1 MKVERTHENSYNH
14 RSLKKKQA
22 NNRVH
27 DKQRQSLIKICITFG
42 IFTVLIGKVELDNI
56 SLYKQG
62 QTTKAYVFH
71 HTSKSRRGVSLYEFK
86 VNGIR
91 YTGHDKNSEVGN
103 FIDIVYLPNNPKIN
117 RNAKV
122 IDQDWCVWLYRKI
135 TE

>member
-1 MKVERTHENSYNH
+1 MKVDSTRENSHNH
-14 RSLKKKQA
+14 RSLKNQA
-22 NNRVH
+22 KNRVH
-27 DKQRQSLIKICITFG
+27 DKQRRSLIKLYITFG
-42 IFTVLIGKVELDNI
+42 IFAVLIGKVELDNI
-56 SLYKQG
+56 FLYKQG
-62 QTTKAYVFH
+62 QTTKAYVYH

-91 YTGHDKNSEVGN
+91 YTGHDQNSKVGS
-103 FIDIVYLPNNPKIN
+103 FIDVLYLSKNPKIN